1 MEERD
6 EKDSHAKEIGIP
18 NELNELL
25 KYRRGFYLSSF
36 FIPSLV
42 SQRYYSYSIVLP
54 YRVSTMTN
62 LSVSVDLVVSLA
74 SKREIISV
82 REYRNTNHP
91 ERDAILSGEIV
102 GKRTNPSA
110 RG

>member
-1 MEERD
+1 
-6 EKDSHAKEIGIP
+6 
-18 NELNELL
+18 
-25 KYRRGFYLSSF
+25 
-36 FIPSLV
+36 
-42 SQRYYSYSIVLP
+42 
-54 YRVSTMTN
+54 MTN

-82 REYRNTNHP
+82 CEYRNTNHP

-102 GKRTNPSA
+102 DKRTNPSA